1 MNTEMENGTQMTLE
15 ECVPMI
21 SQKQTVGA
29 SDSHVLPKEL
39 IFLQK
44 KDISQLKMYL
54 SEIKS
59 LRTKEDGEKSQQQ
72 CTGTEQDSGMSMDSE
87 YCQQEP
93 RQSIRIMSLNQISQW
108 NSKKWNNLM
117 TVGIPQWFCLMQ
129 NPMDTARKCGG
140 LSDVILLMGGEL
152 KEKTDQVEEESCSQS
167 AMIRGQNSNSDCEK
181 RKYMELTQKNE
192 LVESIMCAITN
203 YTNTLK
209 SWLESE
215 YVEKPVISERDKA
228 FFEYLDKQYE
238 YLARDKTGQ
247 LYVHRVKPHKVDSF
261 WTNAGRRFCLNDRIN
276 VDFPMV
282 KWEDSEPWLIEDL
295 KKLEVVDE
303 YD

>member
-1 MNTEMENGTQMTLE
+1 MKN
-15 ECVPMI
+15 
-21 SQKQTVGA
+21 
-29 SDSHVLPKEL
+29 
-39 IFLQK
+39 
-44 KDISQLKMYL
+44 
-54 SEIKS
+54 
-59 LRTKEDGEKSQQQ
+59 
-72 CTGTEQDSGMSMDSE
+72 
-87 YCQQEP
+87 
-93 RQSIRIMSLNQISQW
+93 
-108 NSKKWNNLM
+108 
-117 TVGIPQWFCLMQ
+117 
-129 NPMDTARKCGG
+129 
-140 LSDVILLMGGEL
+140 
-152 KEKTDQVEEESCSQS
+152 KEKYAKEIIEIACSGNRIAVIKEKGYIVPCNCVICS
-167 AMIRGQNSNSDCEK
+167 VCLFCGSIDC
-181 RKYMELTQKNE
+181 RK
-192 LVESIMCAITN
+192 SI
-203 YTNTLK
+203 K
-209 SWLESE
+209 DWLELE